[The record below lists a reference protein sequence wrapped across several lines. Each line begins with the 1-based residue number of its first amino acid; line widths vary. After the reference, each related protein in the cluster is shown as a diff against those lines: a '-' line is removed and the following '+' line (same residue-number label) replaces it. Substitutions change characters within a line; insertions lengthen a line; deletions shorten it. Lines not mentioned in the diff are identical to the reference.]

1 MIKKRRIRFESLE
14 ERNLLTVAAGHASAA
29 ALPQS
34 TSATTWVVNTLADT
48 VNENDGLISLR
59 EAVNGASDGDMIT
72 FSSSLTGGTIRLTSG
87 HLKVTSAVTITGS
100 NLVDS
105 SGKNG
110 ITISGNNSSRVFYT
124 ASPSGTISID
134 YVNITAG
141 NAGSGG
147 QGSGIYNTGGLTLDH
162 CNFTGCSATGHS
174 YGGGIRNMGGNVVLT
189 NCTFSGNSTY
199 LGAGLSNKTGTVTID
214 NCTFSGN
221 STSANGAAIYNEG
234 TLVITGTL
242 IQGNKAVSGGGIRNF
257 GIMTIVNSCVSNNNA
272 SNLGG
277 GIWSSGSTVVRDCTI
292 AGNSGGQGGGIYHD
306 SSESGSLTLY
316 NTIVYG
322 NTQSNSSSAAGSRD
336 IFGTAMGD
344 ANLSSKTISGSGNIT
359 YSASSNTIFT
369 KPSAGDYT
377 LAENSPA
384 IDAGSNVNAVMPGG
398 SPIQADLA
406 GNPRIVNNIVDI
418 GAYEY
423 QAKPSF
429 NITITGYTG
438 VYDGAAHGITLGGVL
453 ATDTVYYSTDG
464 VTYSS
469 TLPPT
474 YTNVGSNVVYAK
486 VSRSGYSDWKGSAA
500 VTITLRPIT
509 VTGTTVSDKVYDG
522 TTAATVNIGTVSGL
536 IPGDGVT
543 LSASASFPSS
553 APGTYSVPVYYT
565 VSGTNTSNYSLPASE
580 TCTASIVETLTSKV
594 SVSVVVSN
602 TAPASSELATL
613 PASITSADSGSPVYV
628 QVWVRNNDGSTLGI
642 TGGYVDLTYTTP
654 QLAYTSYTP
663 GADFNNAT
671 NLVNSSAAGRLS
683 LFGGCPDPE
692 STSVGVS
699 NWALLGYATFSVA
712 GTGTVTVSAE
722 SPTLN
727 GSVNPALNLTR
738 LTHGTLSSSE
748 IDYSSV
754 TFTATNSLPALTA
767 PVISGISSYGANRHQ
782 VVWGT
787 VPNAAGYELQ
797 WSTDQ
802 SNWSTASTSAS
813 SYVATGL
820 TYGTLVYYRVRAL
833 GDGISHGNSAWSGVS
848 SLRVCPMDID
858 GDGFIGTGDYSLLSS
873 SWLRTSGNTSWDPRC
888 DIDGDGLVGP
898 GDWSFLMSNW
908 LKYSTATPLY
918 YPPARSALPEPAP
931 ELADACF
938 AAEEIFADVF

>member
-1 MIKKRRIRFESLE
+1 MIKKRLIRFESLE
-14 ERNLLTVAAGHASAA
+14 ERNLLAVAACTASAA
-29 ALPQS
+29 PLPQS
-34 TSATTWVVNTLADT
+34 MSATTWIVTTLADT
-48 VNENDGLISLR
+48 VNENDNLISLR
-59 EAVNGASDGDMIT
+59 EAVEAASDGDMIT

-124 ASPSGTISID
+124 ASPLGTISID

-147 QGSGIYNTGGLTLDH
+147 QGSGIYNTGGLALDH

-174 YGGGIRNMGGNVVLT
+174 YGGGIRNMGGTVSLT

-214 NCTFSGN
+214 KCTFSNN
-221 STSANGAAIYNEG
+221 STTANGAAVYNEG
-234 TLVITGTL
+234 TLIITNTQ
-242 IQGNKAVSGGGIRNF
+242 IRNNKAVSGGGVRNF
-257 GIMTIVNSCVSNNNA
+257 GTMTIVNCCVSNNTA

-277 GIWSSGSTVVRDCTI
+277 GIWSSGTTITRNCTI

-306 SSESGSLTLY
+306 SSESGSLSLY
-316 NTIVYG
+316 NTIVYA
-322 NTQSNSSSAAGSRD
+322 NTQSNASSPAGSRD
-336 IFGTAMGD
+336 IYGTAMGD
-344 ANLSSKTISGSGNIT
+344 ANLSSKTISGSGNIA
-359 YSASSNTIFT
+359 YSSSSAALFT

-377 LAENSPA
+377 LAENSAA
-384 IDAGSNVNAVMPGG
+384 IDAGINANAIMPGG
-398 SPIQADLA
+398 SPIQNDLA
-406 GNPRIVNNIVDI
+406 GNPRIVNNVVDI

-429 NITITGYTG
+429 SITMTGYTG
-438 VYDGAAHGITLGGVL
+438 TYDGAAHGVTLSGVL

-469 TLPPT
+469 TIPPT
-474 YTNVGSNVVYAK
+474 YTNVGSNLVYAK

-509 VTGTTVSDKVYDG
+509 VTGTTVSDKEYDG
-522 TTAATVNIGTVSGL
+522 STAATVNIGTVSGL
-536 IPGDGVT
+536 VPGDAVT

-565 VSGTNTSNYSLPASE
+565 VSGSSSSNYSLPASE

-594 SVSVVVSN
+594 SVNVVVSN
-602 TAPASSELATL
+602 TAPASAELATL
-613 PASITSADSGSPVYV
+613 PASITSADNGSPVYV
-628 QVWVRNNDGSTLGI
+628 QVWVKNNDGSSLGI

-654 QLAYTSYTP
+654 QLTYSTYTP
-663 GADFNNAT
+663 GGDFSEAT
-671 NLVNSSAAGRLS
+671 NLVNSSTAGRLS
-683 LFGGCPDPE
+683 LFGGCPTPE

-699 NWALLGYATFSVA
+699 NWALLGYAAFYVA
-712 GTGTVTVSAE
+712 STGTVTVSAE

-754 TFTATNSLPALTA
+754 TFTATSSLPALSA
-767 PVISGISSYGANRHQ
+767 PAVSGISSYGANRHQ
-782 VVWGT
+782 VVWGA
-787 VPNAAGYELQ
+787 VSNAAGYELQ

-802 SNWSTASTSAS
+802 SNWNTASTSSS
-813 SYVATGL
+813 SYVVTGL
-820 TYGTLVYYRVRAL
+820 TYGSLVYYRVRAL
-833 GDGISHGNSAWSGVS
+833 GDGVTYGNSAWSGVS

-873 SWLRTSGNTSWDPRC
+873 SWLRSAGNSSWDPRC

-898 GDWSFLMSNW
+898 ADWSFLMSNW
-908 LKYSTATPLY
+908 LKYSTSSPLF
-918 YPPARSALPEPAP
+918 YPPARGILPEPAA
-931 ELADACF
+931 ELADLCF
-938 AAEEIFADVF
+938 STEEVFADLF